1 MSGPVRHPPI
11 TDAELVLGLVYGAG
25 TDTDPVNEVLEG
37 ALESWGYRLHPVHLS
52 EAFPAI
58 LGTEFNPKSP
68 DATRQLQNMGDELR
82 GKLGPKV
89 LAHLA
94 AYLIAEERRQL
105 EGDEDRTAWQIRS
118 LRRPEEVDELRRVY
132 GSRFI
137 LIGVHVP
144 ESIRLRTASNKRRRW
159 SPTTSAHFDVD
170 AIEDL
175 RRDED
180 DPSVPYGQAMRRAFS
195 LADFFVDARSP
206 VRLAQTLGRIVQL
219 IFEEPFIPPTR
230 DEQAMYLAYAAALR
244 SAEMGRQ
251 VGAAITTQSGDVVTV
266 GTNEVPSGRGGLY
279 WSPDEPDGRDFA
291 LEPPVDSNTEWQR
304 RVTRELLVRMAE
316 RGWLADGMFDKTTR
330 RVQLGGDE
338 IERDSID
345 VSDAKLNTFL
355 EAVQST
361 RFSALTEF
369 GRAVHAEMDALTTA
383 ARLGVRVDGGQLVCT
398 TFPCHNCTRH
408 IIAAGI
414 RRVVYLHPYVKSLA
428 RELHDD
434 AIILDPAQIGILD
447 GKVVYEQYIGVAP
460 RVYPQY
466 FEFGHVDRRHPDGR
480 ALTVTDR
487 DSQLPRVLRNADSFG
502 FGGPVVPPNHHTRL
516 EREVVQQFRK
526 QLLKTPGLSIPTI
539 QNIGDDHG

>member
-1 MSGPVRHPPI
+1 MPGPVRHPPLA
-11 TDAELVLGLVYGAG
+11 DAEIVLGLVYGAG
-25 TDTDPVNEVLEG
+25 TDTDPVNEVLAG
-37 ALESWGYRLHPVHLS
+37 ALESWGYQLHQIHLS
-52 EAFPAI
+52 DAFPTI
-58 LGTEFNPKSP
+58 LGQAFNPKSP

-82 GKLGPKV
+82 NKLGPE
-89 LAHLA
+89 AISQLA
-94 AYLIAEERRQL
+94 AYLITEERRGLDRVQA
-105 EGDEDRTAWQIRS
+105 RTAWQIRS
-118 LRRPEEVDELRRVY
+118 LRRPEEVDELRRIY
-132 GSRFI
+132 GARFI

-144 ESIRLRTASNKRRRW
+144 EGIRLRTASNRRQRW
-159 SPTTSAHFDVD
+159 SPTTSARFDVD

-180 DPSVPYGQAMRRAFS
+180 DPTLKYGQAMRRAFS
-195 LADFFVDARSP
+195 LADFFVDARS
-206 VRLAQTLGRIVQL
+206 LTTLKQTLGRVIEL

-230 DEQAMYLAYAAALR
+230 DEQAMYLAYTAALR

-251 VGAAITTQSGDVVTV
+251 VGAAIVTVGGDVLAI
-266 GTNEVPSGRGGLY
+266 GTNEVPSGNGGLY
-279 WSPDEPDGRDFA
+279 WSPDEPDGRDFV
-291 LEPPVDSNTEWQR
+291 LEPPVNSNTEWQR

-316 RGWLADGMFDKTTR
+316 RGWLADGLFGKATR
-330 RVQLGGDE
+330 RLQEGGEDV
-338 IERDSID
+338 ERDSID
-345 VSDAKLNTFL
+345 VSDDKLDTFL

-383 ARLGVRVDGGQLVCT
+383 ARHGVRVGGNQLVCT

-414 RRVVYLHPYVKSLA
+414 RRVVYLHPYAKSLA

-434 AIILDPAQIGILD
+434 AIVLDPVQAGPID
-447 GKVVYEQYIGVAP
+447 GKAVFEQYIGVAP

-466 FEFGHVDRRHPDGR
+466 FDFGHLERKRPDGR

-487 DSQLPRVLRNADSFG
+487 NQQLPRVLRNADSFG
-502 FGGPVVPPNHHTRL
+502 FGGPVVPPNHHTGL
-516 EREVVQQFRK
+516 ERKVVQRFRN

-539 QNIGDDHG
+539 QRA

>member
-1 MSGPVRHPPI
+1 MPGPVQHPPLA
-11 TDAELVLGLVYGAG
+11 DAEIVLGLVYGAG
-25 TDTDPVNEVLEG
+25 TDTDPVNEVLSA
-37 ALESWGYRLHPVHLS
+37 ALEAWGYRLHPVHLS
-52 EAFPAI
+52 DAFPAI
-58 LGTEFNPKSP
+58 LGRAFNPKSP

-82 GKLGPKV
+82 GKLGPEV
-89 LAHLA
+89 LAQLA
-94 AYLIAEERRQL
+94 AYLIAEERRTLDGGQ
-105 EGDEDRTAWQIRS
+105 DRTAWQVRS

-144 ESIRLRTASNKRRRW
+144 ESIRLRTASNRRRRW

-195 LADFFVDARSP
+195 LADFFVDARSQS
-206 VRLAQTLGRIVQL
+206 RLTQTLGRVVQL

-230 DEQAMYLAYAAALR
+230 DEQAMYLAYTAGLR

-251 VGAAITTQSGDVVTV
+251 VGAAITTQDGDVMAV
-266 GTNEVPSGRGGLY
+266 GTNEVPTGTGGLY

-304 RVTRELLVRMAE
+304 RVTREVLVRMAE
-316 RGWLADGMFDKTTR
+316 HGWLAAGMFEKTTR
-330 RVQLGGDE
+330 RVPVGGDE
-338 IERDSID
+338 VERESID
-345 VSDAKLNTFL
+345 VPDKELDVFL
-355 EAVQST
+355 KAVQST

-383 ARLGVRVDGGQLVCT
+383 ARLGVRVDGSQLVCT

-408 IIAAGI
+408 IIAAGV
-414 RRVVYLHPYVKSLA
+414 RRVVYLHPYAKSLA
-428 RELHDD
+428 RELHED
-434 AIILDPAQIGILD
+434 AILLDPAETGLND

-466 FEFGHVDRRHPDGR
+466 FDFGHVERKRPDGR

-487 DSQLPRVLRNADSFG
+487 DKQLPRVLRNVDSFG

-516 EREVVQQFRK
+516 ERQVVQQFRK
-526 QLLKTPGLSIPTI
+526 QVLKTDGLNIPALS
-539 QNIGDDHG
+539 D